1 MIIRVLLIELQK
13 ARSQRIL
20 ILLGGDKASQSR
32 NPTVSLLQGYRK
44 GLFLPFLF
52 FFRRETLKSQV
63 THGEDVKSFLWI
75 IYYTAY
81 SALRNPRSQ
90 SADLSSAMPP
100 RGEVLD
106 SLIPRRATE
115 TKWRDYTNPVSLNP
129 GIKIMVIDRR
139 PRISFGIFLPWRE
152 TGLYALRIFLS
163 VKIKYILYLLDIHMY
178 RINCHL
184 HI

>member
-13 ARSQRIL
+13 AQSQRTL

-32 NPTVSLLQGYRK
+32 NPTVSLLQGYR
-44 GLFLPFLF
+44 GGVCF
-52 FFRRETLKSQV
+52 FFFPFFFGRETLKSQV
-63 THGEDVKSFLWI
+63 THGQDVKSFLWI

-90 SADLSSAMPP
+90 SADLSSEMPP
-100 RGEVLD
+100 RGELLD

-139 PRISFGIFLPWRE
+139 PLSEFFSHEDKPDCVSCHMRYKFLKRENKIYSFGY
-152 TGLYALRIFLS
+152 TY
-163 VKIKYILYLLDIHMY
+163 V
-178 RINCHL
+178 
-184 HI
+184 